1 MEPIVIDRKTG
12 KVISALT
19 LTQEQR
25 DKLWE
30 QYVRSYV
37 RRHPEIFEVLEQE
50 NAADDQTEE

>member
-1 MEPIVIDRKTG
+1 MDPIVINRKTG
-12 KVISALT
+12 KIISAPT

-37 RRHPEIFEVLEQE
+37 RRYPEIFEGAEQE
-50 NAADDQTEE
+50 RTAGDKTEV